1 MHPNASATVAQQ
13 HSDPWQK
20 LCDLA
25 TVETKHSENKLQQ
38 RVMLYA
44 VAKVK
49 ERGLRTK
56 LSL

>member
-1 MHPNASATVAQQ
+1 MHPNASGTVAQQ

-20 LCDLA
+20 LRYLA

-49 ERGLRTK
+49 E
-56 LSL
+56 